1 MQTEQPAPAVLTG
14 SAWEKYRYLTVIL
27 CAFIVSRVLFYF
39 IGLMG
44 HINFGTGEV
53 LTMESLFNMWDRT
66 ADSFCSFD
74 CYWYSTIAEFGYDHY
89 PHGLTTG
96 HASNWAFMPVYPG
109 LARLLHEL
117 LGITVLDAFYVIS
130 NLCFLIALVFIAKC
144 FLLKGVADYKI
155 YFVIF
160 FMCFCPYEVYFIAP
174 YTESLFLMLT
184 AMLFYCSYRRLWL
197 AAAVCGFFMT
207 GTKVLG
213 VMSVFVILTESVRA
227 YGIRSFL
234 RLELPAMKSL
244 LAVFIVPMPFFLLMT
259 FYYYYT
265 GDPESF
271 KNIQFAWGRSV
282 GNPFDYWY
290 SGLMTGGRK
299 TYMAVSI
306 VVGYLLALVLIWRRL
321 YSEFIFMIICIT
333 VPILTSINTFPRYL
347 FGLFPT
353 YIALYELVRKNSVLR
368 YILLT
373 CGAATATYFTVAW
386 VNSKFFAI

>member
-1 MQTEQPAPAVLTG
+1 MQNEQPAAEAAAG
-14 SAWEKYRYLTVIL
+14 SAWLKYRYLIVIL
-27 CAFIVSRVLFYF
+27 CAFTASRILFYF

-44 HINFGTGEV
+44 YINFGSGDA
-53 LTMESLFNMWDRT
+53 LTLEGMFNMWDRT
-66 ADSFCSFD
+66 ADAFCSFD
-74 CYWYSTIAEFGYDHY
+74 CYWYSTIAQFGYDNY

-96 HASNWAFMPVYPG
+96 HAANWAFMPVYPG
-109 LARLLHEL
+109 LARLLYEL
-117 LGITVLDAFYVIS
+117 LGISILDAFYLIS
-130 NLCFLIALVFIAKC
+130 NVCFLVALVFISKC
-144 FLLKGVADYKI
+144 FLLRGVPDYKI

-184 AMLFYCSYRRLWL
+184 SMLFYYSYRRLWL
-197 AAAVCGFFMT
+197 LAAVCGFFMT

-213 VMSVFVILTESVRA
+213 VMSVFVIFIEAVRA
-227 YGIRSFL
+227 YGIMSFL

-259 FYYYYT
+259 LYYYYI
-265 GDPESF
+265 GDSEAF
-271 KNIQFAWGRSV
+271 KNIQFAWGRV
-282 GNPFDYWY
+282 IGNPFDYWL

-299 TYMAVSI
+299 TYMAISI
-306 VVGYLLALVLIWRRL
+306 VVGYLLTFVLLWRRL
-321 YSEFIFMIICIT
+321 WAEFVFMIICCT

-353 YIALYELVRKNSVLR
+353 YIALYEIVKRNSVLR

-373 CGAATATYFTVAW
+373 IGAAAATYFTVAW